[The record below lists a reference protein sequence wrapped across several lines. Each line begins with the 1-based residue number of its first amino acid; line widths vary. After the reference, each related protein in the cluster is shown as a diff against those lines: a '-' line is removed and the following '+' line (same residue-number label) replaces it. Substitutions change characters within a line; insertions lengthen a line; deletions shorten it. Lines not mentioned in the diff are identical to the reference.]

1 MYHLP
6 YNPFRPI
13 SAPVRI
19 SAMVWG
25 RDKSKSNEDV
35 KHVRDEPRPDFSK
48 PLPRETLPKDLQAI
62 VDQDDDDLDTLYS
75 Q

>member
-1 MYHLP
+1 
-6 YNPFRPI
+6 
-13 SAPVRI
+13 
-19 SAMVWG
+19 MVWG